1 VADVNQPEP
10 YFIDIVEPERS
21 DAERIVDVLVGSF
34 GLVGVLAIGALVVG
48 GLVGGVLLW
57 LRSRDRLGGG

>member
-10 YFIDIVEPERS
+10 YFIDIVEPEPS

-34 GLVGVLAIGALVVG
+34 GLVGVLAIGAVVIG
-48 GLVGGVLLW
+48 GLIGGVLLW
-57 LRSRDRLGGG
+57 LRSRDRLSGR